1 MSPVSRVRR
10 HTTAPQSLPSSSAV
24 AREGAQRA
32 YRRRRHLIRVGQ
44 AIMVVA
50 VVLALEHVG
59 AHLGAFGGQPS
70 VAVDLV
76 AGWPLAGLLFIV
88 GAMFAGQRR

>member
-1 MSPVSRVRR
+1 
-10 HTTAPQSLPSSSAV
+10 
-24 AREGAQRA
+24 
-32 YRRRRHLIRVGQ
+32 
-44 AIMVVA
+44 MVVA

>member
-10 HTTAPQSLPSSSAV
+10 QSPAPHSLPSNSAAV
-24 AREGAQRA
+24 QEAT
-32 YRRRRHLIRVGQ
+32 RRRHRRKRRMIRIGQ
-44 AIMVVA
+44 VIMVLA
-50 VVLALEHVG
+50 VLLALEHVG

-70 VAVDLV
+70 LVIDLI
-76 AGWPLAGLLFIV
+76 AGWPLAALVFII

>member
-10 HTTAPQSLPSSSAV
+10 PTPAPQSLPSNSATTQEV
-24 AREGAQRA
+24 TRQR
-32 YRRRRHLIRVGQ
+32 YRRKRRLIRIGQ
-44 AIMVVA
+44 VIMVA
-50 VVLALEHVG
+50 AALLALEHVG

-70 VAVDLV
+70 ILIDLI
-76 AGWPLAGLLFIV
+76 AGWPLAGLLFIF

>member
-10 HTTAPQSLPSSSAV
+10 RSTAPQSLPSPSVV
-24 AREGAQRA
+24 AREVAQRR
-32 YRRRRHLIRVGQ
+32 YRHRRQMIRVGQ
-44 AIMVVA
+44 VIMLAA
-50 VVLALEHVG
+50 VLLALEHVG

-70 VAVDLV
+70 IVVDLV
-76 AGWPLAGLLFIV
+76 AGWPLAGLMFIV